1 MDKLTKFKLIRS
13 LITISIIVIFI
24 IGAFLVW
31 FIFIEKNVLTNIA
44 EKITAI
50 IAFFG
55 ILISGIQILI
65 NEIKRKREFYKQL
78 RYSEYKSIRNQI
90 QKFTNL
96 LNDHLVN
103 EPNPH
108 LLENKLMNITNEL
121 AVTINTSN
129 SKLFPG
135 IIDNENSKNFDNL
148 ISDILI
154 RTSQYRKKFDDI
166 RKNQK
171 KQETSGDFEIKINA
185 MNWHNEIVTKL
196 KEVHSEK
203 YKLFEFL
210 ENYI

>member
-1 MDKLTKFKLIRS
+1 MNKLTKFKLIRS

-31 FIFIEKNVLTNIA
+31 FIFIERNVLTNIA

-65 NEIKRKREFYKQL
+65 NEIKRRREFYKQL
-78 RYSEYKSIRNQI
+78 RYSEYKSIRNHI

-103 EPNPH
+103 EPNPY
-108 LLENKLMNITNEL
+108 LLENKLMNINNEL

-135 IIDNENSKNFDNL
+135 IIDNENSKNLDNL

-154 RTSQYRKKFDDI
+154 RTSQYLNKLMIYVKTKK
-166 RKNQK
+166 NK
-171 KQETSGDFEIKINA
+171 KHLVIL
-185 MNWHNEIVTKL
+185 KL
-196 KEVHSEK
+196 
-203 YKLFEFL
+203 
-210 ENYI
+210 I